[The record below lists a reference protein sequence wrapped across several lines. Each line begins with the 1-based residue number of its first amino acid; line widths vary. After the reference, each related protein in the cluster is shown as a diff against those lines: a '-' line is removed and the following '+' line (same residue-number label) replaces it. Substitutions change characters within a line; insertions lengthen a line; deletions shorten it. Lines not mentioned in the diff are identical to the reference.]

1 MIKIFFRYIIYSL
14 LDFLYLFKNY
24 FLKNNFIIIS
34 PRIISIIVKKI
45 LIYDKN
51 NRNFFFQNIRNYS
64 DILTVHE
71 IFSSEHYNFKNFKIF
86 KDIQSYYKYTL
97 NKNFSPLIIDCGSN
111 IGSSSTYFDRLF
123 PSSKLISI
131 EPDLE
136 SYEFSKS
143 NSLNKNSFFINKAVS
158 CENLELKFLSDKDD
172 NRASKVSDKGDKIVS
187 SITINEIL
195 KNDKFKNSLPFLI
208 KIDIEGFED
217 NLFSKN
223 FEWIDEFKII
233 IIELHDWMLE
243 KKSNSFTFFCAITK
257 VMREKHKRDFLIL
270 GENLISIRIDD

>member
-1 MIKIFFRYIIYSL
+1 MFKIFFRYLIYSF
-14 LDFLYLFKNY
+14 LDFLNLFKNY
-24 FLKNNFIIIS
+24 FSLNNFVIIF
-34 PRIISIIVKKI
+34 PRIVSVVTRKI

-51 NRNFFFQNIRNYS
+51 DRSFFYQNIRNYS

-71 IFSSEHYNFKNFKIF
+71 IFSAEHYNLKNFKIF
-86 KDIQSYYKYTL
+86 EHIQNYYKYIL
-97 NKNFSPLIIDCGSN
+97 DKNFSPLIIDCGSN
-111 IGSSSTYFDRLF
+111 IGSSTIYFYKLF

-136 SYEFSKS
+136 SYEFSKR
-143 NSLNKNSFFINKAVS
+143 NLLNKNTFLINKAVS
-158 CENLELKFLSDKDD
+158 SENLELKFLSDKND
-172 NRASKVSDKGDKIVS
+172 NRASKVSDKGDQLIS

-208 KIDIEGFED
+208 KIDIEGFEE

-243 KKSNSFTFFCAITK
+243 KKTNSFNFFSAITK
-257 VMREKHKRDFLIL
+257 VMNEKHKRDFLIL